1 MQWQSIGRTS
11 LASGAALLL
20 TGCFTPNFE
29 DAQPEK
35 YAGLDCEQIDTIS
48 ESYRATPQDLLLEE
62 DPSELER
69 TNARRDTSALWGQR
83 AGDRPTNAREERDRR
98 SIALARRQ
106 KGCL

>member
-1 MQWQSIGRTS
+1 MQWQLIGRIS

-20 TGCFTPNFE
+20 TGCLTPNFE

-35 YAGLDCEQIDTIS
+35 YAGFDCEQLNMLS
-48 ESYRATPQDLLLEE
+48 ESYRATPQDLLLED

-69 TNARRDTSALWGQR
+69 TNARRDSSSLFGQR
-83 AGDRPTNAREERDRR
+83 AGDRPINAKEERDRR

-106 KGCL
+106 KDCL

>member
-1 MQWQSIGRTS
+1 MQWQSIGRIS
-11 LASGAALLL
+11 LTAGAAILL
-20 TGCFTPNFE
+20 TGCFTPDFQ

-35 YAGLDCEQIDTIS
+35 YAGFDCEQLDQLS
-48 ESYRATPQDLLLEE
+48 ETYRASPQDLLLET

-69 TNARRDTSALWGQR
+69 TNRNRHISTVTHQR
-83 AGDRPTNAREERDRR
+83 AGTPLINAKQDRDRR